1 MCIYIIMYK
10 YILLYIYIY
19 YIKYIIIYILLLY
32 ILYYIYYIYMII
44 LYIQCSSMYRQH
56 LRENKRSFLRPL
68 TSRSPFN
75 NFATDL
81 HTEVQGIAQGEI
93 KDVVRGP
100 HGSLQD
106 QILVERNEGQASQA
120 L

>member
-1 MCIYIIMYK
+1 
-10 YILLYIYIY
+10 
-19 YIKYIIIYILLLY
+19 
-32 ILYYIYYIYMII
+32 MII
-44 LYIQCSSMYRQH
+44 LYIQCNSMYRQH